1 MAGDSKQA
9 APGMERQFADV
20 LESAAKIYRDNTGE
34 ALSLKSFTTPPM
46 KTVKD
51 LERQLIRQ
59 NEDFAAFRAK
69 RQRIFSIL
77 GAALKPVEVI
87 GEVVAG
93 ASSEVFAPAQSIYSA
108 VLYLMNAAHNV
119 SATYD
124 AIVELFEQ
132 LKDFTPRLEVY
143 VKHHMSPGLY
153 QKLASIL
160 ATLFEVLILASKEI
174 RGGRVRAYFKRL
186 ISIKSPVQPALQKLK
201 DLTVGEQ
208 QHVVAETY
216 GGVSQLNTKA
226 DLIDSTVAQ
235 VSQNVQ
241 SMRLEQREWRNVAA
255 GEKLR
260 RILAPSPFPED
271 FYNAFK
277 KSSVPGT
284 GDWITQD
291 ERVAAWFSGET
302 PYLWISGNPG
312 TGKSY
317 LTSRIVTWKKENLDE
332 HASVGYFFFRSST
345 PETRSVVQA
354 LRDVAYQLS
363 ESDGFYAKDL
373 IRRLHSRDDVKTV
386 SSAFRQL
393 FPAGT
398 GQETGRRRYIFF
410 DGIDE
415 AEEADIEELLSVL
428 APSEDSQQPSSTP
441 QFQFALVG
449 RSHLSDKVTVAL
461 DPPVPGQTLTMVQ
474 VSPDRSARDVSAY
487 IYDSIL
493 HSRVLSRTSAD
504 FKKTVAE
511 AVERQADG
519 LFIVAKFMLE
529 DVNRKRHQSSI
540 LESLRSYPKELDGVL
555 QKTLDNLVKAISKEE
570 ARDLNEMLRWVTCAE
585 EVLTLEQLEAGLIM
599 AFGDP
604 PLFLEESIR
613 RQYACFFELER
624 EDGLTTDDLIKD
636 YDRARRDPSR
646 DLSPARRISP
656 GRSLSIGENGGI
668 ERRLSPAGRGSPSRR
683 SSPASG
689 RFSPRQA
696 SPAHGSD
703 ILDSASDVEFRS
715 NKYLTRVT
723 FFHTSV
729 REFFRSGR
737 FSKSMRETG
746 AAIGFDINEARIH
759 ILRACLRVF
768 IDREWFE
775 RLDLGQGMAAMKQY
789 AAWYWQEHV
798 AAIDPA
804 DVSSQHKR
812 ELGPQLYR
820 MLTDENVVFDWSIVY
835 EKNDEGLEVLT
846 DHNIKGLQRWFRDVD
861 VADGLDSAGKNF
873 AKAAGEHGSGVC
885 EQIGRFY
892 AKAWLASD
900 FGRYVPTL
908 FCFKIVQN
916 VALMDAG
923 YDWSHA
929 GTHWPDISV
938 EDRLD
943 KATVWASQPETAH
956 WHRRVGS
963 TYLTLGMHASAL
975 KHYDAALKLD
985 NNSVETSGRIA
996 FCLYQDRRYGTAL
1009 DQALECAAIEERNIE
1024 SGALQGPALRKSK
1037 WRLYKDCFLIA
1048 QCAYRMDKVDIAHK
1062 YFRKA
1067 IENAEAASLED
1078 DEFLQP
1084 ETGYFEVL
1092 ASEGLHGEVMELAE
1106 EMARHLT
1113 KTKHGQNRFVDL
1125 LLERYFSLLVMDWL
1139 PRAAAKTGKGEFL
1152 LSALELAIEVADV
1165 QLRETLVV
1173 LHLRLAHGTTFQYG
1187 RDIDNAIAVLEQI
1200 ALQEYRPRGS
1210 ITTRQAYA
1218 VAFQKLAA
1226 LYKQKIIDVGLASEA
1241 AQGWVKKMEAVKSK
1255 QDRHHNFNMPA
1266 DMLGSDVNAASIYLA
1281 CFYRLLGRASEA
1293 RELLRGL
1300 IQDGLDLL
1308 SDSEPGNDVY
1318 ALDNLLRVFIA
1329 AGEVSNAIALARSMR
1344 KVNPEA
1350 SFSTISESPEERR
1363 GAPKLPDIQSYDRS
1377 CFQCFN
1383 NVASGEEFAVCR
1395 YCMESY
1401 CTRCLDKV
1409 IQAPGNK
1416 TGETGSGGGGGGG
1429 DGVAAKVV
1437 CRSDHEW
1444 FTVPPLNRL
1453 LHTGE
1458 IMLEDGRVYGFEEW
1472 KDEVRKAWDLA

>member
-1 MAGDSKQA
+1 MAGDNKQTP
-9 APGMERQFADV
+9 PGMERQFADV
-20 LESAAKIYRDNTGE
+20 LESAAKLYKDNTGE
-34 ALSLKSFTTPPM
+34 ALSLQSFTTPPM
-46 KTVKD
+46 RTVED
-51 LERQLIRQ
+51 LKLQLSRQ

-69 RQRIFSIL
+69 RQNLFSVL
-77 GAALKPVEVI
+77 SAALKPVEVV

-93 ASSEVFAPAQSIYSA
+93 AASDAFAPAQNIYAA
-108 VLYLMNAAHNV
+108 VLYLVNAAHNV

-160 ATLFEVLILASKEI
+160 ASLFEVLVLASKEI
-174 RGGRVRAYFKRL
+174 RRGRVKAYFKRL
-186 ISIKSPVQPALQKLK
+186 VGFESPVQSALERLK
-201 DLTVGEQ
+201 VLTVGEERQ
-208 QHVVAETY
+208 VVADTY
-216 GGVSQLNTKA
+216 GGVSQLNAKA
-226 DLIDSTVAQ
+226 DQIDSAVAQ
-235 VSQNVQ
+235 VSQSVQ
-241 SMRLEQREWRNVAA
+241 SMRLEQREWCNLAV

-260 RILAPSPFPED
+260 KILAPSPFPED
-271 FYNAFK
+271 LYNAFK
-277 KSSVPGT
+277 KSTVPGT

-291 ERVAAWFSGET
+291 EGVSAWFSGEK
-302 PYLWISGNPG
+302 PYLWISGNAG
-312 TGKSY
+312 TGKSF
-317 LTSRIVTWKKENLDE
+317 LTSRIISWKRDNLDE
-332 HASVGYFFFRSST
+332 SASVGYFFFRANN

-373 IRRLHSRDDVKTV
+373 MQRLHSREDIKTV

-393 FPAGT
+393 FPVDG
-398 GQETGRRRYIFF
+398 GQETSRRRYIFL

-415 AEEADIEELLSVL
+415 ANQDDIKELLSAL
-428 APSEDSQQPSSTP
+428 APGEGAQQPTIAP

-449 RSHLSDKVTVAL
+449 RSYLSDIVTAAL
-461 DPPVPGQTLTMVQ
+461 DPPVPGQTLTTVQ
-474 VSPDRSARDVSAY
+474 VSSDRSAKDVSAF

-504 FKKTVAE
+504 FKKTVIQALE
-511 AVERQADG
+511 KQADG
-519 LFIVAKFMLE
+519 LFIVAKFMLD

-540 LESLRSYPKELDGVL
+540 LESLESYPKEIDGVL
-555 QKTLDNLVKAISKEE
+555 QKTLDNLVKTISKEE

-585 EVLTLEQLEAGLIM
+585 EVLTLEQLEAALIM
-599 AFGDP
+599 EFGDP
-604 PLFLEESIR
+604 PLFLEESLR

-624 EDGLTTDDLIKD
+624 EDGLTTDDLVKD
-636 YDRARRDPSR
+636 YDRARRDLNR

-656 GRSLSIGENGGI
+656 GRSLSVGENGGL
-668 ERRLSPAGRGSPSRR
+668 ERRLSPAGRGSPSRH
-683 SSPASG
+683 SSPGNG
-689 RFSPRQA
+689 RFSPRQV

-737 FSKSMRETG
+737 FATSASEVG
-746 AAIGFDINEARIH
+746 AAIGFDITEARIH
-759 ILRACLRVF
+759 ILRACLKVF
-768 IDREWFE
+768 ADREWFE
-775 RLDLGQGMAAMKQY
+775 KLDLGQGMAAMKQY

-804 DVSSQHKR
+804 NVSSQHKR
-812 ELGPQLYR
+812 DLGPQLYR
-820 MLTDENVVFDWSIVY
+820 MLTDEDVVFDWSIMY

-846 DHNIKGLQRWFRDVD
+846 DHNIKGLQRWFRDAD
-861 VADGLDSAGKNF
+861 VVDGLDPAGKTF
-873 AKAAGEHGSGVC
+873 AKAAGENGSGVC

-892 AKAWLASD
+892 ARAWLASD

-916 VALMDAG
+916 VTLMDAG

-929 GTHWPDISV
+929 GIHWPDISV
-938 EDRLD
+938 EDRLN
-943 KATVWASQPETAH
+943 KATVWAAQPETAH

-963 TYLTLGMHASAL
+963 TYLTLAMHAHAL
-975 KHYDAALKLD
+975 KHYDSALKLD

-1009 DQALECAAIEERNIE
+1009 DQALECAAIEDRNIQ
-1024 SGALQGPALRKSK
+1024 SGTLQGAALGKSK

-1067 IENAEAASLED
+1067 IENAEGAALED

-1084 ETGYFEVL
+1084 GTGYFEVL
-1092 ASEGLHGEVMELAE
+1092 ASEGLHGEMMELAE
-1106 EMARHLT
+1106 EMSRHFT

-1139 PRAAAKTGKGEFL
+1139 PRAAAKTGKVEFL
-1152 LSALELAIEVADV
+1152 LSALELAIEVADIR
-1165 QLRETLVV
+1165 LRETLVV
-1173 LHLRLAHGTTFQYG
+1173 LHLRLAHGTTFEYS

-1218 VAFQKLAA
+1218 VAFQKLAT
-1226 LYKQKIIDVGLASEA
+1226 LYKQKIIDVGWASEA
-1241 AQGWVKKMEAVKSK
+1241 GRSWVSKMEVVQRK

-1266 DMLGSDVNAASIYLA
+1266 DMLGSDVNVASIYLA
-1281 CFYRLLGRASEA
+1281 CFYRLLGRESEA
-1293 RELLRGL
+1293 TGLLKAL
-1300 IQDGLDLL
+1300 IQDSLDIL

-1350 SFSTISESPEERR
+1350 SFSTIGESPEERR
-1363 GAPKLPDIQSYDRS
+1363 GAPKLPDIQSYDRT

-1383 NVASGEEFAVCR
+1383 NVASGEEFAMCR
-1395 YCMESY
+1395 FCMESY
-1401 CTRCLDKV
+1401 CTRCLEKV
-1409 IQAPGNK
+1409 IKAAGNK
-1416 TGETGSGGGGGGG
+1416 TGETGVAG
-1429 DGVAAKVV
+1429 AAKVV
-1437 CRSDHEW
+1437 CRSDHDW

-1458 IMLEDGRVYGFEEW
+1458 IMLEDGRVHGFEEW
-1472 KDEVRKAWDLA
+1472 KDEVRKAWGLT